1 MCEGKLKMLV
11 TQSILKE
18 RSMVVI
24 PVRCPSCDGDAVVK
38 RGKTDRGK
46 QRYLCQNEACL
57 YHTFLLDY
65 TNRGYM
71 PSVKRQIIDLTMNG
85 SGIHDIARV
94 LSISTDTV
102 ISELKKKKAS
112 LRP

>member
-1 MCEGKLKMLV
+1 MAVL
-11 TQSILKE
+11 
-18 RSMVVI
+18 

-46 QRYLCQNEACL
+46 PRYLCQNEACP
-57 YHTFLLDY
+57 YRTFLLDY
-65 TNRGYM
+65 TNRGYL
-71 PSVKRQIIDLTMNG
+71 PSVNRQIIDLTMNG
-85 SGIHDIARV
+85 SGIRDTARV